1 MKKIL
6 IRAIGLL
13 LILSV
18 GLFLWLRRA
27 DIPVDQLK
35 GKYAPPPSQFVDIDG
50 MNAHYR
56 VEGQGPYLLLLHG
69 TGASL
74 HTWEPWVRVLSD
86 SFTVVTVDLPA
97 FGLTGPNAANDYSTG
112 AYNRFINGLTDHL
125 GMTHFHLGGNSLG
138 GYISW
143 NYALDYPHKVDR
155 LILVDAAG
163 FPTEPVALFKLIKN
177 PVLGPLLSKISVRSL
192 VEKNLKEVYFDP
204 SKVTDEL
211 VQRYYDMSLRAGNRQ
226 ALRARV
232 MRQEKSRV
240 DQLGQIQQPTLIMW
254 GQNDKWIP
262 FENAA
267 KFDSILPNSTI
278 VSYPNAGHIPMEELP
293 TQSASD
299 ALLFLTQNLNN

>member
-143 NYALDYPHKVDR
+143 NYALDYPQKVDR
-155 LILVDAAG
+155 LILVSG
-163 FPTEPVALFKLIKN
+163 FAYGVILK
-177 PVLGPLLSKISVRSL
+177 PLAP
-192 VEKNLKEVYFDP
+192 DP
-204 SKVTDEL
+204 DPE
-211 VQRYYDMSLRAGNRQ
+211 A
-226 ALRARV
+226 
-232 MRQEKSRV
+232 
-240 DQLGQIQQPTLIMW
+240 P
-254 GQNDKWIP
+254 
-262 FENAA
+262 
-267 KFDSILPNSTI
+267 
-278 VSYPNAGHIPMEELP
+278 
-293 TQSASD
+293 
-299 ALLFLTQNLNN
+299 